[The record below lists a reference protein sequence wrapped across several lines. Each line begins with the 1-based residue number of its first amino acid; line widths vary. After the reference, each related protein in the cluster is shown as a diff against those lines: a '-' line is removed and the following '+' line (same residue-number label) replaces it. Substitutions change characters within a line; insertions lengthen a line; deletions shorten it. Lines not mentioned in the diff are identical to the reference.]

1 MTARPNDSFV
11 GVDACS
17 GGWFATILSDDGVST
32 SLYND
37 FGNLVEDNGD
47 ALQVLVD
54 IPIGLPTEERR
65 KCDEQAKELLGCRG
79 ITAFYPPCKNALDS
93 DDYKTASTAHEEAMD
108 HGLSRQAYNI
118 GDAIQD
124 VAAVV
129 GNEYD
134 GVIRESHPELC
145 FYALNGQPIAYSKS
159 SERGQAMRT
168 QLLRNVLNGMG
179 AVRKDAREKH
189 HVKDVSDDDILDSMV
204 LAVAARKTTLRT
216 VPGAPDDNEPR
227 IYYPEPKTG
236 YLEAES
242 V

>member
-1 MTARPNDSFV
+1 
-11 GVDACS
+11 
-17 GGWFATILSDDGVST
+17 
-32 SLYND
+32 
-37 FGNLVEDNGD
+37 
-47 ALQVLVD
+47 
-54 IPIGLPTEERR
+54 
-65 KCDEQAKELLGCRG
+65 
-79 ITAFYPPCKNALDS
+79 
-93 DDYKTASTAHEEAMD
+93 MD

-129 GNEYD
+129 GSEYD

-159 SERGQAMRT
+159 AERGQAIRT

-179 AVRKDAREKH
+179 AARRDAREEH
-189 HVKDVSDDDILDSMV
+189 LVKDVSDDDILDSVV

-216 VPGAPDDNEPR
+216 VPEAPDDNEPR
-227 IYYPEPKTG
+227 IYYPEPKAG
-236 YLEAES
+236 HLEVES